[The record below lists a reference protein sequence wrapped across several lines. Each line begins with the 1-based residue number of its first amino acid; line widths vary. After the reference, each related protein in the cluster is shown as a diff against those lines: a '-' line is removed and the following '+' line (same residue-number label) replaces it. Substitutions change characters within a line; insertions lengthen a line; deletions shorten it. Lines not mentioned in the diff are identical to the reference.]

1 MKASLFPDPEPAD
14 LFNNAGPVDLL
25 AATEATDPPTHT
37 VAGGAAAHHQSG
49 SLRTQTVQ
57 ATVASNNMP
66 AKAAAQH
73 LVLARK
79 WRPRRFAAMVGQEHV
94 VRALRH
100 GLKTGRIHHAYLL
113 TGTRGVGKTTIAR
126 ILAKALNCE
135 STARED
141 PDPCGQCA
149 HCVQIDQ
156 GRFIDYIELDA
167 ASHRGVEDMVGL
179 LENAVYAPTAG
190 RWKVYVID
198 EVHMLSHHAFNAML
212 KTLEEP
218 PGHVVFV
225 LATTDPQKVPVTVL
239 SRCLQLGLRNL
250 AVEVI
255 VEYLQMVLQEEKI
268 RYELP
273 ALTLIARAAAGS
285 MRDAL
290 SLLDQAISHG
300 GGDVRQQEVRAMLGA
315 IDRDQVAAIIDALLA
330 GNVGQL
336 KRIADQVRELGIDP
350 GGVLQALAMLVQ
362 DIALVGAKAIEAED
376 PRLHGWSAAGHPTQ
390 WQVYWQIL
398 LHGKRDLALAPDE
411 HAGLLMTLLRLH
423 AFRPAGPE
431 SVAATRPASPAAA
444 SPAAASP
451 PSAASPAAA
460 SKVSREPSAGT
471 GQAGRAPGAED
482 FVLDCDWSA
491 LAQRV
496 ACSGF
501 TRQFLEQSELL
512 AIEGLHIRVRV
523 PIRPLAE
530 AATLNKVRDLLSAH
544 FGLRLR
550 ISAEVGAVSQETA
563 SAKQEIKRELD
574 HQEALEGL
582 QRDPFVRVMIDE
594 LGAEIVPE
602 SVKPRQVEDRA

>member
-1 MKASLFPDPEPAD
+1 MKASLFPEPGPEDLFSDAGPAD
-14 LFNNAGPVDLL
+14 FFAG
-25 AATEATDPPTHT
+25 TEASGASGKTGAGGT
-37 VAGGAAAHHQSG
+37 VADEQTSSPRALANPTTA
-49 SLRTQTVQ
+49 SL
-57 ATVASNNMP
+57 SSEP

-135 STARED
+135 STSRED
-141 PDPCGQCA
+141 PDPCGHCT

-179 LENAVYAPTAG
+179 LENAVYAPTTG

-250 AVEVI
+250 AVKVI
-255 VEYLQMVLQEEKI
+255 VEYLQMVLQEE
-268 RYELP
+268 RVGYDLP
-273 ALTLIARAAAGS
+273 ALTLIAKAAAGS

-300 GGDVRQQEVRAMLGA
+300 GGDVRQREVRAMLGA
-315 IDRDQVAAIIDALLA
+315 IDRDQVAAIIDALLT
-330 GNVGQL
+330 GDVEQL

-350 GGVLQALAMLVQ
+350 GGVLQALATLVQ
-362 DIALVGAKAIEAED
+362 DIALVEARAIEAED
-376 PRLHGWSAAGHPTQ
+376 ARLQGWSSAGHATQ

-423 AFRPAGPE
+423 AFRPAVPE
-431 SVAATRPASPAAA
+431 SVAATRPAN
-444 SPAAASP
+444 
-451 PSAASPAAA
+451 SAALGPVALN
-460 SKVSREPSAGT
+460 KVSREPFTETSPP
-471 GQAGRAPGAED
+471 GRTSGAED
-482 FVLDCDWSA
+482 FVLDCAWSA

-501 TRQFLEQSELL
+501 ARQFLEQSELL
-512 AIEGLHIRVRV
+512 GIEGHHIKVRV

-530 AATLNKVRDLLSAH
+530 AATLNKVSDLLSAH
-544 FGLRLR
+544 FGRGLR

-563 SAKQEIKRELD
+563 SAKQEIQKGLD

-582 QRDPFVRVMIDE
+582 LRDPFVRVMIDE

-602 SVKPRQVEDRA
+602 SVKARQIEGRA